1 MTTKKQIKTLFARL
15 TARNDDLVV
24 KDHYIFKVPYL
35 VLRPMQHVSRSISID
50 RTSRADD
57 PDFSWHVG
65 HCFGPF
71 RSVGGFSAES
81 FWLPRGKPSRWSE
94 AGFMETA
101 VEEIETN
108 ILPMLRRVQAIEDM
122 FRIEGVPRSHEYDG
136 WLNHYPPYRLA
147 IAAALGRWEESLAVY
162 EDIKDTHLR
171 MTSWPRADYEKASEL
186 GALIADGDRAGVA
199 SLLHGWEDGFVARNG
214 LEDIYER
221 TPFPLELQ
229 QQP

>member
-1 MTTKKQIKTLFARL
+1 MTTKKQIKTLFDQL
-15 TARNDDLVV
+15 MARNDDLIV
-24 KDHYIFKVPYL
+24 KNHYVFKVPYL
-35 VLRPMQHVSRSISID
+35 MLRPMCHVSRSISID

-57 PDFSWHVG
+57 PNFFWHVG
-65 HCFGPF
+65 HCFRPF
-71 RSVGGFSAES
+71 GSLGGLAAEW
-81 FWLPRGKPSRWSE
+81 FVLPRGKPSRWSE
-94 AGFMETA
+94 AGFIETA
-101 VEEIETN
+101 VQEIETN
-108 ILPMLRRVQAIEDM
+108 ILPMLRRVQTIEDM

-136 WLNHYPPYRLA
+136 WLNHHEPYQIQIL
-147 IAAALGRWEESLAVY
+147 AALGRFEEATAIY
-162 EDIKDTHLR
+162 ERIKDWHLR

-199 SLLHGWEDGFVARNG
+199 SLLHGWEDDFVARNG